1 MMEEVETVINNE
13 YDYSNIVAS
22 GENIAYIVQ
31 YCENLYKQFLAL
43 VEQDERKNEAL
54 KYEYKNYEYGKHFKC
69 EFTITIK
76 NSGLINIICK
86 SLSSYMD
93 ALNSGKITHVNGLDI
108 ILDLSY
114 KRGGATQFAE
124 HRNDFKIIF
133 RPYDIKFIRKSN
145 FNEASMNQIEN
156 SINSILS
163 KFAIANTI
171 FCSK

>member
-76 NSGLINIICK
+76 NSGLNNIICK
-86 SLSSYMD
+86 SLYYLYKLLKGGSYELKD
-93 ALNSGKITHVNGLDI
+93 
-108 ILDLSY
+108 
-114 KRGGATQFAE
+114 
-124 HRNDFKIIF
+124 
-133 RPYDIKFIRKSN
+133 RKN
-145 FNEASMNQIEN
+145 H
-156 SINSILS
+156 
-163 KFAIANTI
+163 
-171 FCSK
+171 